1 MSFAIQQKLSNQAN
15 ASATGLPS
23 KLFGF
28 NPWAVDFLLKAAC
41 IKSSLLCCVCVPFLI
56 SPLTEVMNS
65 VNRVLNSSFW
75 ASSIVAKVCFGSGQT
90 QNSVSVCVCAACYC
104 FGLWMSYNTFCRFE
118 LGEHKIQRP
127 LFVSLPLCFQT
138 KKVWL
143 WNTAQ
148 HRRITIKNGTVT
160 I

>member
-1 MSFAIQQKLSNQAN
+1 MSFAIRQKLSNQAN

-56 SPLTEVMNS
+56 SPLTAVMNS

-90 QNSVSVCVCAACYC
+90 QNSVSVCVCAACVIALDC
-104 FGLWMSYNTFCRFE
+104 EW
-118 LGEHKIQRP
+118 
-127 LFVSLPLCFQT
+127 
-138 KKVWL
+138 
-143 WNTAQ
+143 
-148 HRRITIKNGTVT
+148 VT
-160 I
+160 IHFAGSNLGSIKFNVHYSYHSPCVFKQKRYDYGTQRSIGE